1 VKKSLRTISEWLKSE
16 MPASADVMV
25 TGVSINTKTIQP
37 GDLFIPFKGEKVN
50 GHQYV
55 AQAFEKGAAAA
66 LWQQDEP
73 NPPQGVPLLMVEDS
87 EKALQQ
93 MASAYRK
100 EHRATFIGITGSNGK
115 TSTKDLVAGVLS
127 PYFRVQKTAGNFN
140 NNLGLPITILSLDE
154 DTEFAVL
161 EMGMSGYGEIE
172 FLSNLAEPHFVAIT
186 NIGEA
191 HMLDLGSREG
201 IAKAKFEI
209 VAGLQKDGSL
219 FYDGDEPLLDPLVK
233 QFNREKPSSVDT
245 VSFGMGDSNGVYAQ
259 SIQATENGSEFDVNG
274 LIEDH
279 FTIPVLGKH
288 QVKNALVAILIA
300 QKTGLSNEQIKES
313 LKQVSLTDMRMQLI
327 PAINGSLFINDAYNA
342 APTSMKAAITFARET
357 TIRPEKWLVLGDMLE
372 LGTDEKVFHEEL
384 AWQITPQDFAGVC
397 LYGNRMKWLYDKMR
411 NQWDANHLVWTENDY
426 DVIADTLK
434 SHTSKDSIVL
444 VKGSRGMALE
454 NIIDLVNE

>member
-1 VKKSLRTISEWLKSE
+1 MEKALTIIADWLDLNAIDT
-16 MPASADVMV
+16 PDVLV
-25 TGVSINTKTIQP
+25 RGVSINTKTIQP

-66 LWQQDEP
+66 LWQKDEP
-73 NPPQGVPLLMVEDS
+73 NPPQDVPLLFVEDS

-93 MASAYRK
+93 MARAYRN
-100 EHRATFIGITGSNGK
+100 EHQATFIGITGSNGK

-154 DTEFAVL
+154 DTDFAVL

-172 FLSNLAEPHFVAIT
+172 FLSTLAKPHFVAIT

-191 HMLDLGSREG
+191 HMQDLGSREG

-209 VAGLQKDGSL
+209 VAGLQPKGCL
-219 FYDGDEPLLDPLVK
+219 FYDGDEPLLRPFIQKMNDEKLV
-233 QFNREKPSSVDT
+233 PSINT
-245 VSFGMGDSNGVYAQ
+245 ISFGSDPSNAVSVQ
-259 SIQATENGSEFDVNG
+259 SIEATENGSEFNVSG
-274 LIEDH
+274 LINDQ
-279 FTIPVLGKH
+279 FMIPVLGKH

-300 QKTGLSNEQIKES
+300 QKAGLTNEQIKDS
-313 LKQVSLTDMRMQLI
+313 LKNVTLTDMRMQVI
-327 PAINGSLFINDAYNA
+327 PAKNGSLFINDAYNA
-342 APTSMKAAITFARET
+342 APTSMKAAITFIRET

-372 LGTDEKVFHEEL
+372 LGDDEQKYHEEL
-384 AWQITPQDFAGVC
+384 AEYITPQDFAGVC
-397 LYGNRMKWLYDKMR
+397 LYGPRMKWLYDKL
-411 NQWDANHLVWTENDY
+411 QSLFADAQVVWSENDY
-426 DVIADTLK
+426 EPIRNTLK
-434 SHTSKDSIVL
+434 SSTSSNSIIL

-454 NIIDLVNE
+454 NVID